1 MKNYIFL
8 PALSL
13 ANLRVIPLATGLIF
27 TILFAGLKVQ
37 GQSFD
42 FGDAPDSYKTLLGSD
57 GPRHKPYTSVYLG
70 GSYGSFYDAEPDGQ
84 PSSLADG
91 DDSHD
96 QNGNLV
102 FNRSDEDCL
111 VNGFG
116 AVCISRSSYKL
127 QITVYN
133 NSGSDATVSAWIDIN
148 KNGTFDD
155 NERTQT
161 VVPTTPNLIHYNGTL
176 VTLVW
181 NGLSGMTEGWTYA
194 RLRVANNPAE
204 VDKPTGM
211 ANSGEVEDY
220 RVHLKDEYDFGDAP
234 DSYGTLLG
242 NNGARHLINNNVIL
256 LGPLDCSA
264 EDDGQ
269 PSVLA
274 DADAGETSVGF
285 PYRLTTAKTS
295 FSARVNVLN
304 TSGGNA
310 MLSGWID
317 FNRNGVFDA
326 NERAQ
331 AVVGSDTRNL
341 VLNWTGLSG
350 MTEGRTYA
358 RFRVAT
364 NADEVASPTG
374 TANNGSVEDYTL
386 MIETPQYDY
395 GDAPNSYGTLQSS
408 NGPRHIYNDVATNLA
423 LSDGVISNNIDT
435 EGDGQPSTQANG
447 DDALSTDFFSSPF
460 LFDDETGLIELPSL
474 TTSSTSYSVT
484 LSVKNQTGVNAT
496 VSGWIDFN
504 QNGMFD
510 ANERAQATVPSNQAG
525 SLVQVKLYWNGLN
538 NLAGGQTFMR
548 FRIASNAAEVAD
560 PTGVASDGEVEDYS
574 LTIVVQKLSPMPVN
588 LVSLQGQWVENKGN
602 QLSWVTS
609 WERDNDRFEIQRSS
623 DAKGFESI
631 GRVAG
636 KGTTSATQSYEY
648 VDAQSGLNEVMYYR
662 LKQVDLD
669 GTVSYSRIISI
680 RQGAEAGLSL
690 VIYPNP
696 ASEQLNLRLPASQK
710 VNGVRVFSVS
720 GAQVMSQEGELEWL
734 DIKSLP
740 TGVYVVEVRTLT
752 GNVLRQR
759 FIKQ

>member
-1 MKNYIFL
+1 MKNHTFL
-8 PALSL
+8 PSFSLTSLRYVPLIVAL
-13 ANLRVIPLATGLIF
+13 GLL
-27 TILFAGLKVQ
+27 TLCASEVQ

-42 FGDAPDSYKTLLGSD
+42 FGDAPDSYKTLISSD

-70 GSYGSFYDAEPDGQ
+70 GSYGSTYDAESDGQ
-84 PSSLADG
+84 PSSMADG
-91 DDSHD
+91 DDTHD
-96 QNGNLV
+96 QNGNQV
-102 FNRSDEDCL
+102 YNRSDEDGL

-116 AVCISRSSYKL
+116 AVCVSKTSYKL

-133 NSGSDATVSAWIDIN
+133 NSGADATVSAWIDLN

-155 NERTQT
+155 NERTQA
-161 VVPTTPNLIHYNGTL
+161 VVPTTPSLTHYNGTL

-181 NGLSGMTEGWTYA
+181 NGLSGITEGWSYA

-204 VDKPTGM
+204 VDKPTGL

-234 DSYGTLLG
+234 DSYGTLLKS
-242 NNGARHLINNNVIL
+242 NGARHMINNNVIL

-269 PSVLA
+269 TSTLA

-285 PYRLTTAKTS
+285 PYKLTTAKTS
-295 FSARVNVLN
+295 FSALVNVLN

-310 MLSGWID
+310 LLSGWID

-331 AVVGSDTRNL
+331 AAIGVDTRNL

-350 MTEGRTYA
+350 LTEGRTYA

-364 NADEVASPTG
+364 NADEVANPTG

-386 MIETPQYDY
+386 MIEAPQYDY
-395 GDAPNSYGTLQSS
+395 GDAPNSYGTSLSS
-408 NGPRHIYNDVATNLA
+408 NGPRHIYNDVVTNLA

-435 EGDGQPSTQANG
+435 ESDGQPSNQANG
-447 DDALSTDFFSSPF
+447 DDALATNSWLPVP
-460 LFDDETGLIELPSL
+460 FDDETGLVESPPL
-474 TTSSTSYSVT
+474 TTTSTSYSVT
-484 LSVKNQTGVNAT
+484 LSVKNQTGVDAT
-496 VSGWIDFN
+496 LSGWIDFN
-504 QNGMFD
+504 QNGTFE
-510 ANERAQATVPSNQAG
+510 ANERAQATVPSSQDG
-525 SLVQVKLYWNGLN
+525 GLTQVKLYWNALT
-538 NLAGGQTFMR
+538 NLTGGQTFMR

-574 LTIVVQKLSPMPVN
+574 LIIVSVKRSPMPVN
-588 LVSLQGQWVENKGN
+588 LVSFQGQWVENKGN

-609 WERDNDRFEIQRSS
+609 WEQNNDHFDIQRSS
-623 DAKGFESI
+623 DAKSFESI
-631 GRVAG
+631 GRMAG
-636 KGTTSATQSYEY
+636 KGTTSATQSYAY
-648 VDAQSGLNEVMYYR
+648 IDDQSSPNEVVYYR

-669 GTVSYSRIISI
+669 GTVTYSRIISI
-680 RQGAEAGLSL
+680 RQGLEAGLSL

-696 ASEQLNLRLPASQK
+696 ASEQVNLRLPTSHK
-710 VNGVRVFSVS
+710 VAGVRVFSVS
-720 GAQVMSQEGELEWL
+720 GAQMMSQEGEVETL
-734 DIKSLP
+734 DIKPLP
-740 TGVYVVEVRTLT
+740 TGIYVIEVRTLS

-759 FIKQ
+759 FVKQ